1 MITRWRKVGHS
12 RQCGAAQL
20 SVFVSTPMTVRLLK
34 CSEMFHKRAKKSCTF
49 MLYSSLGETF
59 ISYRDKN
66 TPSGAYEAKQTPPS
80 LVLHKQL
87 DEQTL
92 MTTPSASLKGQRAAA
107 RFQVNEGICVSPAG
121 ALLGRHC
128 RRGLDPV
135 YTVWVCVVVGLL
147 LD

>member
-1 MITRWRKVGHS
+1 
-12 RQCGAAQL
+12 
-20 SVFVSTPMTVRLLK
+20 
-34 CSEMFHKRAKKSCTF
+34 
-49 MLYSSLGETF
+49 MLYSSLGKTF
-59 ISYRDKN
+59 LTCRDKN
-66 TPSGAYEAKQTPPS
+66 TPSGACEAKQTPPS

-107 RFQVNEGICVSPAG
+107 RFQVNEGICVRPAG
-121 ALLGRHC
+121 ALLRRHC

-147 LD
+147 LDLFFLILFFFFPLAACVCPSVRKCLRMVSRVQTGT

>member
-1 MITRWRKVGHS
+1 
-12 RQCGAAQL
+12 
-20 SVFVSTPMTVRLLK
+20 
-34 CSEMFHKRAKKSCTF
+34 

-66 TPSGAYEAKQTPPS
+66 TPSGAYEATQTPPS

-121 ALLGRHC
+121 ALLSRHC
-128 RRGLDPV
+128 RRGLAPV

-147 LD
+147 LDLFIYLSGLLMSLSLQMFENG